1 MTTQVNF
8 EILKNAMFL
17 CELCKNDILAYTTAI
32 DNYAFIA
39 DLYAAEYGKELMD
52 EAYTLIKRM
61 FL

>member
-1 MTTQVNF
+1 MTIQVDF

-17 CELCKNDILAYTTAI
+17 CELCKNDTLAYTAAI

-39 DLYAAEYGKELMD
+39 ELYIDRYGQELMN
-52 EAYTLIKRM
+52 ESYALIKRM